1 MPGTHC
7 GSTLEGMDT
16 TQLLITVCSTLGI
29 GLVGLMAVVPSVM
42 EARSASGS
50 AAGPPP
56 VHGARR
62 PHRSH
67 RHHTAAH
74 LAL

>member
-1 MPGTHC
+1 MLGTQF

-16 TQLLITVCSTLGI
+16 TQLLITTCSTLGI

-56 VHGARR
+56 VHRAGR
-62 PHRSH
+62 PHRSR
-67 RHHTAAH
+67 RHHAPAH